1 MATGPLGNHIRSTGV
16 YGCMAGDFRM
26 GFCVSVGLL
35 TLLLCPSIFAQDG
48 LQLFHQ
54 MQKALG
60 GSEQIAAIRDF
71 EERVHARTW
80 NNEGKPNGEE
90 HKRTRWIRPNYLRLD
105 QVGHDNNTYSLYFD
119 GTSGWE
125 ILPDKSVLKLVGDE
139 LKFAQGYLSGIDLK
153 IWLADRDPRYRISS
167 PAPNV
172 IRISDKKDLQNA
184 QDLTLDSVSSLPV
197 KQTHAPLKGASG
209 RGQTETHFEQW
220 KMVQGIQFPH
230 RISMIKSGT
239 PIAVI
244 TVDHIKLDSGL
255 KPNDLAT
262 KPTDLNPDLG
272 GQ

>member
-1 MATGPLGNHIRSTGV
+1 
-16 YGCMAGDFRM
+16 MAGVFRM

-35 TLLLCPSIFAQDG
+35 TFLLCPAIFAQDA

-90 HKRTRWIRPNYLRLD
+90 RKRTRWIRPNYLRLD

-139 LKFAQGYLSGIDLK
+139 LKFAQGYLSGIDFK
-153 IWLADRDPRYRISS
+153 IWLADRDRYRISS
-167 PAPNV
+167 PTERDSDFRQTICKH
-172 IRISDKKDLQNA
+172 IRPHA
-184 QDLTLDSVSSLPV
+184 RPSVV
-197 KQTHAPLKGASG
+197 VA
-209 RGQTETHFEQW
+209 GQTN
-220 KMVQGIQFPH
+220 
-230 RISMIKSGT
+230 SC
-239 PIAVI
+239 
-244 TVDHIKLDSGL
+244 SGL
-255 KPNDLAT
+255 FRARANRDAL
-262 KPTDLNPDLG
+262 
-272 GQ
+272 